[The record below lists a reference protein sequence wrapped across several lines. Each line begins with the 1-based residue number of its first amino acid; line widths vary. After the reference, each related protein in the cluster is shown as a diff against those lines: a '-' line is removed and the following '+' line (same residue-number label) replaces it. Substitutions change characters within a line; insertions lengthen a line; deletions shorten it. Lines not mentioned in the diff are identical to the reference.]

1 MGKSVGQAASALYGT
16 MEVGNLVRQAACAL
30 FGTMEA
36 GNLVGQAARFY
47 IEPWKWAIS

>member
-1 MGKSVGQAASALYGT
+1 MGNLVGQAASALYGT
-16 MEVGNLVRQAACAL
+16 MEVGNLVRQAASAL
-30 FGTMEA
+30 YGTMEA